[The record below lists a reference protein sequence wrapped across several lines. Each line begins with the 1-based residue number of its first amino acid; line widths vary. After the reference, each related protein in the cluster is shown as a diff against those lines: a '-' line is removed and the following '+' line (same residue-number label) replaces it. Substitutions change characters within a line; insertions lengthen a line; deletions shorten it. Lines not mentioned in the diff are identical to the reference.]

1 MGAEIDRLEI
11 QIEAEA
17 TRANSQLDNLVK
29 KLGIVQE
36 SLSRLNS
43 SGLTG
48 LAGDVRDF
56 GSAMQSFSSVKAADF
71 TKVANGLTKIGK
83 VPSGSMWN
91 TAYAIGGVAK
101 NLSSLKGVSFDAAGL
116 NDLAKAMAKFGSKNG
131 TVGAENLSKIKNDLA
146 NFVSGMNGVGSV
158 TFDLDGLSGLIASI
172 ARLGGEKAT
181 QAARNLPAM
190 SVYLKKFVAD
200 LNSVGGVTFDL
211 EGLSALVNSIAKLG
225 GKTSTQS
232 IKNIPSLAAAMSDLM
247 ATLSQAPT
255 VSKNTIQMVAALGEL
270 AAQGA
275 KVGSAAKGVNQSL
288 NTMGNAA
295 TSAAKK
301 TKSLA
306 SVVGSLYAN
315 LFWVKRIAD
324 KVWES
329 TESSM
334 DFLETV
340 NYFEVAMRD
349 IGDSA
354 AAQWKENG
362 RVSAEAYASSFSE
375 RAKEL
380 TEKMT
385 GYSIDADG
393 NATYSGVKNLGM
405 DPDTVLQYQ
414 ATFAQVS
421 SSIGVAEESALNFSK
436 ALTMLGA
443 DWASLRNLS
452 FEEGWEKFASALAG
466 QSRAVRALGIDIT
479 NTTLQEYAY
488 KYGLDQAI
496 QEMNQATKAQLRLL
510 AILDQSE
517 VAYGDLANTI
527 ESPSNQMRMLQQ
539 NVSNLSRVF
548 GNLFLPILQK
558 TLPYINGVTIAL
570 QNLFAWMGNLLGIEF
585 DSINSSMGGMSDEM
599 YDLLDGAEDYEDALD
614 GANDAAK
621 KLKNN
626 LQSWHEINN
635 ITTSDDSDSGS
646 GARGGVGGGSD
657 LLDSA
662 IADALD
668 DYEKVWNEA
677 FENMEN
683 KAQEYAEKIGT
694 YLQPLK
700 DIIEDFTI
708 GDYFQAGQDTSTL
721 VSGIFNFFADAI
733 DDVDWYGIGQNIGD
747 YLAGID
753 WTKVLGSVGHVVWEA
768 LKASLELW
776 AGAFSTAPLETA
788 LITLGV
794 MPKALKAIT
803 TSKFITGVSKLAS
816 NFKTLWK
823 NLSGGK
829 ITTFNS
835 GIEMIRNNMTG
846 LQKGIVGVVA
856 VAGEFMLLKDG
867 FYDIAKGS
875 DNLVASIGQIAVGA
889 GMASGALYVAFGPAG
904 LAVAAI
910 TGVAAA
916 ICGINDAFDEIRAEE
931 IGISIKN
938 AMSNPGGVPLSD
950 ISAQFTNTIG
960 EIGESFDVVTEKA
973 AGLSEADTHI
983 RDTWLEIEK
992 IETAMDSGVM
1002 SVEEGTAELTRLFGE
1017 LSATASEKFSALEDT
1032 LLTAFGENGI
1042 LAGVYERLGISTENT
1057 TATVIQLN
1065 EKVEQRIE
1073 ELTSLLA
1080 STDPSNPN
1088 YVAYKEELASLMAQT
1103 DELSAAMGNYK
1114 LALSQIDYSELILP
1128 DGSLD
1133 SEALQSFL
1141 NEIASATETANTD
1154 IKNAVSSIRTSL
1166 TDELNLALSLGD
1178 MQSAEEIQTKLDALP
1193 EALSLLQSDVAL
1205 KATELTD
1212 TIQLDFI
1219 GGLNEIIEDAKT
1231 EWGEKG
1237 FWGQT
1242 LNGVF
1247 GAGTE
1252 SEYVK
1257 EAVDQQVSNI
1267 EELSSAIE
1275 STLGDLKTDSPAWAN
1290 AAMEALYSQL
1300 FDTEY
1305 HFSDMGGG
1313 KTVYSLNGDFNEL
1326 INSATAGIAG
1336 LAADRGKDAVDGY
1349 AAGITDNIS
1358 IGTDAAKSFT
1368 QKVVDMIAEKQESHS
1383 PSKVTESLGKD
1394 AVDGYNLGFTEN
1406 EKSTLSVIASFT
1418 DHALQTF
1425 SGIASSFAQIGVDAM
1440 GGLYNGLSSMENT
1453 LYDKASQIADNIA
1466 NAVRTALDIHSPSRV
1481 MFALGE
1487 YTMEGYQLGLENLYS
1502 SVEKSMG
1509 GFYRDMQFDIVPD
1522 AGLSYK
1528 IPSIDSYATQYGDM
1542 EYYGGSYGQDS
1553 AETNALLRQQNELL
1567 RAILQKP
1574 NLGNDDIFNAA
1585 REVYQGEAIRIYGNG
1600 RALDPIWG

>member
-1 MGAEIDRLEI
+1 MGAEIDRLEV

-17 TRANSQLDNLVK
+17 TKANSQLDSLAK

-43 SGLTG
+43 GGLTG
-48 LAGDVRDF
+48 LSSGVRDF

-71 TKVANGLTKIGK
+71 TKVANGLTKLGK
-83 VPSGSMWN
+83 VPSGSLWN

-101 NLSSLKGVSFDAAGL
+101 NLSSLKGVSFDATGL
-116 NDLAKAMAKFGSKNG
+116 NDLAKALSKLGSKNG
-131 TVGAENLSKIKNDLA
+131 TAGAENLRKIKDDLA
-146 NFVSGMNGVGSV
+146 SFVSGMNGVGSV
-158 TFDLDGLSGLIASI
+158 TFDVTGLADLTASI
-172 ARLGGEKAT
+172 AKLGGEKAT

-211 EGLSALVNSIAKLG
+211 QGLSELVSSIAKLG
-225 GKTSTQS
+225 GKASTQS
-232 IKNIPSLAAAMSDLM
+232 IKNIPNLAAAISELM

-270 AAQGA
+270 SAQGA
-275 KVGSAAKGVNQSL
+275 KVGSAAKSVNQSL
-288 NTMGNAA
+288 NSMGNSA
-295 TSAAKK
+295 TGAAKK

-306 SVVGSLYAN
+306 SVIGSLYAN
-315 LFWVKRIAD
+315 LFWIKRIAG

-329 TESSM
+329 MESSM

-362 RVSAEAYASSFSE
+362 YASAEAYASSFSE

-385 GYSIDADG
+385 GYSIDVDG
-393 NATYSGVKNLGM
+393 NATYSGIKNLGM

-443 DWASLRNLS
+443 DWASLRNLT

-527 ESPSNQMRMLQQ
+527 ESPSNQLRMLQQ

-548 GNLFLPILQK
+548 GNLFLPVLQR

-570 QNLFAWMGNLLGIEF
+570 QNLFSWMGNLLGIEF

-599 YDLLDGAEDYEDALD
+599 YDLLDDAEDYEDALK

-635 ITTSDDSDSGS
+635 ITTNDDSDSGS
-646 GARGGVGGGSD
+646 GTGGSVSGGSA

-662 IADALD
+662 IADALA

-683 KAQEYAEKIGT
+683 KAQEYAEKIEQ
-694 YLQPLK
+694 YLEPLK
-700 DIIEDFTI
+700 KVIEDFTI
-708 GDYFQAGQDTSTL
+708 GDYFQAGQDTSAL
-721 VSGIFNFFADAI
+721 VAGIFNFFADAI

-753 WTKVLGSVGHVVWEA
+753 WTKVLGSVGHLVWEA

-776 AGAFSTAPLETA
+776 VGAFSTAPLETA

-816 NFKTLWK
+816 NFKTLGK
-823 NLSGGK
+823 NLSGYLQNLDATGQVL
-829 ITTFNS
+829 TFNS
-835 GIEMIRNNMTG
+835 GIETIRNNMTG
-846 LQKGIVGVVA
+846 LQKGLVGVVA
-856 VAGEFMLLKDG
+856 VAGEFLLLKDG

-916 ICGINDAFDEIRAEE
+916 IMGIKDAMDDITEELVNSVVFDGIGTSISTIADNVANLINTTGTSSETMSKFADDIASIQSDIDNASQSVEEYRLTLEKTGALSEEE
-931 IGISIKN
+931 IGGMKTSVQELATALDKELKYNTDIAFQTFMNMSKETAEQLGIDVGTMTEILSQFQNRFAGIYDDMQAEADVYMDKMLAGTATEGDIAALNALLDDMEYLSADAIKRQIELENSIKE
-938 AMSNPGGVPLSD
+938 MLD
-950 ISAQFTNTIG
+950 IDFGSVDETT
-960 EIGESFDVVTEKA
+960 A
-973 AGLSEADTHI
+973 AIENIKETGLA
-983 RDTWLEIEK
+983 K
-992 IETAMDSGVM
+992 M
-1002 SVEEGTAELTRLFGE
+1002 GE
-1017 LSATASEKFSALEDT
+1017 LDA
-1032 LLTAFGENGI
+1032 
-1042 LAGVYERLGISTENT
+1042 YY
-1057 TATVIQLN
+1057 
-1065 EKVEQRIE
+1065 E
-1073 ELTSLLA
+1073 ELTGQV
-1080 STDPSNPN
+1080 T
-1088 YVAYKEELASLMAQT
+1088 VWQEEV
-1103 DELSAAMGNYK
+1103 K
-1114 LALSQIDYSELILP
+1114 RALEIGRIT
-1128 DGSLD
+1128 D
-1133 SEALQSFL
+1133 SEA
-1141 NEIASATETANTD
+1141 
-1154 IKNAVSSIRTSL
+1154 SSYY
-1166 TDELNLALSLGD
+1166 NW
-1178 MQSAEEIQTKLDALP
+1178 LDALSTAYNNNWDSEKAEIENQINTTYDYIKSQLELKGTEVYEAAENRDRGILELVFSPHKDTKAINKFTEDIYNPIISALNNAKKGINP
-1193 EALSLLQSDVAL
+1193 EAESV
-1205 KATELTD
+1205 
-1212 TIQLDFI
+1212 
-1219 GGLNEIIEDAKT
+1219 
-1231 EWGEKG
+1231 
-1237 FWGQT
+1237 
-1242 LNGVF
+1242 
-1247 GAGTE
+1247 GTE
-1252 SEYVK
+1252 MWENFSHWVK
-1257 EAVDQQVSNI
+1257 EADLSTNDLHDTAVQNLKGYEKGI
-1267 EELSSAIE
+1267 EE
-1275 STLGDLKTDSPAWAN
+1275 N
-1290 AAMEALYSQL
+1290 
-1300 FDTEY
+1300 
-1305 HFSDMGGG
+1305 SD
-1313 KTVYSLNGDFNEL
+1313 
-1326 INSATAGIAG
+1326 IA
-1336 LAADRGKDAVDGY
+1336 KDAMIKVFGDG
-1349 AAGITDNIS
+1349 
-1358 IGTDAAKSFT
+1358 
-1368 QKVVDMIAEKQESHS
+1368 VVAVKEDVFDQHS
-1383 PSKVTESLGKD
+1383 PSKVFEEIGLNN
-1394 AVDGYNLGFTEN
+1394 VLGFNKGIIEN
-1406 EKSTLSVIASFT
+1406 APKTIDIMESYMSAVVHTFNGITGTFT
-1418 DHALQTF
+1418 K
-1425 SGIASSFAQIGVDAM
+1425 IGQNLMAGFLDGM
-1440 GGLYNGLSSMENT
+1440 SSMEDS
-1453 LYDKASQIADNIA
+1453 LYAKANNIADNIVQTVQ
-1466 NAVRTALDIHSPSRV
+1466 NALDIHSPSRV

-1509 GFYRDMQFDIVPD
+1509 GFYHDLQYYYDLQNNPPQISNYTYAIP
-1522 AGLSYK
+1522 AAEYSSHSYE
-1528 IPSIDSYATQYGDM
+1528 TQ
-1542 EYYGGSYGQDS
+1542 
-1553 AETNALLRQQNELL
+1553 ETIMLLRELVNSNRDL
-1567 RAILQKP
+1567 LTATRAGHVI
-1574 NLGNDDIFNAA
+1574 
-1585 REVYQGEAIRIYGNG
+1585 EYNG
-1600 RALDPIWG
+1600 RELGRVVQDEAMDYYKRNHVGMFDHR